1 MLLFRNHYF
10 LTIFL
15 EAILHL
21 HVTLAILFSSPS
33 PPPLSLYLP
42 LFPPLFPS
50 SHFPN
55 VALSNH
61 KPLPLKS
68 SDPLVFLLHSIHRK
82 EEELLTMQQITI
94 LVPPTVPC
102 ILIYIKAGHFKGYK
116 ETKERITG
124 ERSKA
129 EVDYEDKGYVMVVKT
144 PRCPCFEILHPTT
157 CSNSNKFW
165 IYLLV
170 ASQSLWESVSRIWCR
185 NKQPTLVDERGHVY
199 FNLALFFLWNHCEGQ
214 QMAFLPAFD
223 ENARQ
228 VMDNALNYATMF
240 LFFTSLNHS
249 YLPSALLAVMLIS
262 KKKNN

>member
-1 MLLFRNHYF
+1 MLNSTVIDRKARPCLRHHVLAITFLFSVISFPSVLLSF
-10 LTIFL
+10 LSFLFMIFL
-15 EAILHL
+15 CCYLEILTFRLFSSRLLHL

-42 LFPPLFPS
+42 LFPSLFPS

-82 EEELLTMQQITI
+82 EEELLTMQQSTV
-94 LVPPTVPC
+94 LVRPTVPC

-129 EVDYEDKGYVMVVKT
+129 EVDCEDKGYVMVVKT
-144 PRCPCFEILHPTT
+144 PRCPGFEILHPTT
-157 CSNSNKFW
+157 CSKSNKFW

-170 ASQSLWESVSRIWCR
+170 ASQSLWESVSRI
-185 NKQPTLVDERGHVY
+185 
-199 FNLALFFLWNHCEGQ
+199 
-214 QMAFLPAFD
+214 
-223 ENARQ
+223 
-228 VMDNALNYATMF
+228 
-240 LFFTSLNHS
+240 
-249 YLPSALLAVMLIS
+249 
-262 KKKNN
+262 